1 MSHLQSQGSCSVWSS
16 KDLPD
21 FLTSSAMY
29 LNSGFQILWVT
40 HIMIPILHCNPAYTK
55 TYHSWNKIYPYYLHY
70 TLILFFLFFLTL
82 LHSIPF
88 YSIPF
93 HPLHSISFFK
103 CKSQLIKMIFPHISR
118 TGPAVSKILIHQL
131 KGMFPCFLQYF
142 TPKFYGFCS
151 IRISNLPCWLLT

>member
-55 TYHSWNKIYPYYLHY
+55 TYHSWNKISLTIYT
-70 TLILFFLFFLTL
+70 TLILFYFSFSL
-82 LHSIPF
+82 LN
-88 YSIPF
+88 SIPF
-93 HPLHSISFFK
+93 HFIPFLSIHSISFFK
-103 CKSQLIKMIFPHISR
+103 CKSQLIKLIFPHISR

-142 TPKFYGFCS
+142 TPSSMDFVALGYL
-151 IRISNLPCWLLT
+151 I